1 MPSPIPQID
10 TDVLTVVDLVRR
22 GRAST
27 RQQLAQMTGMG
38 RNTISSLLNTAVA
51 LGLIAPNG
59 SGPSTGGRA
68 PATWRFRQE
77 DGLVLVAGVHS
88 STLRL
93 AVTDLGGAPVE
104 CRTLP
109 WSITRGPAPTLAE
122 AAARLRDMVG
132 PLDRPVWA
140 AGASLPGP
148 IDQESGRPTAPPIMP
163 GWDGFDVVA
172 VMEEALGVPAVTSND
187 VNTMLLGHAV
197 TLQDQAHRRPRDILY
212 LQVGTGI
219 GAGLMSNGLL
229 HRGADGAAGDI
240 GHVRVTGNDA
250 VVCRCGRTGCLEAVA
265 GGVAESGRAEASRRT
280 ALSGPRATARLLAV
294 LPPVGLLLGA
304 AVGARPEEV
313 LLDGGLGSVLGAAGI
328 CLMIV
333 GHRATARM
341 VSAATA
347 SSSGVDEAL
356 VLDLAAAAL
365 ACGASLPGALRALG
379 EALDE
384 EELAVAGRA
393 LLLGADWEEA
403 WGAPDDE
410 AWRERRSR
418 LEGCLRPGWEDGAS
432 PAPLL
437 EGTAA
442 SLRAGR
448 RAADEEAAER
458 LAVRLVL
465 PLGLCHLPAFIVLGI
480 APVVMSVGLD
490 LLGG

>member
-1 MPSPIPQID
+1 
-10 TDVLTVVDLVRR
+10 
-22 GRAST
+22 
-27 RQQLAQMTGMG
+27 
-38 RNTISSLLNTAVA
+38 
-51 LGLIAPNG
+51 
-59 SGPSTGGRA
+59 
-68 PATWRFRQE
+68 
-77 DGLVLVAGVHS
+77 
-88 STLRL
+88 
-93 AVTDLGGAPVE
+93 
-104 CRTLP
+104 
-109 WSITRGPAPTLAE
+109 
-122 AAARLRDMVG
+122 
-132 PLDRPVWA
+132 
-140 AGASLPGP
+140 
-148 IDQESGRPTAPPIMP
+148 
-163 GWDGFDVVA
+163 
-172 VMEEALGVPAVTSND
+172 
-187 VNTMLLGHAV
+187 
-197 TLQDQAHRRPRDILY
+197 
-212 LQVGTGI
+212 
-219 GAGLMSNGLL
+219 
-229 HRGADGAAGDI
+229 
-240 GHVRVTGNDA
+240 
-250 VVCRCGRTGCLEAVA
+250 
-265 GGVAESGRAEASRRT
+265 
-280 ALSGPRATARLLAV
+280 
-294 LPPVGLLLGA
+294 
-304 AVGARPEEV
+304 
-313 LLDGGLGSVLGAAGI
+313 
-328 CLMIV
+328 MIV

-465 PLGLCHLPAFIVLGI
+465 PLGLCHLPAFVVLGI
-480 APVVMSVGLD
+480 APVVASVGLD
-490 LLGG
+490 LLHG

>member
-1 MPSPIPQID
+1 MDS
-10 TDVLTVVDLVRR
+10 TVIVVGIL
-22 GRAST
+22 
-27 RQQLAQMTGMG
+27 
-38 RNTISSLLNTAVA
+38 VA
-51 LGLIAPNG
+51 LA
-59 SGPSTGGRA
+59 A
-68 PATWRFRQE
+68 
-77 DGLVLVAGVHS
+77 
-88 STLRL
+88 
-93 AVTDLGGAPVE
+93 AVV
-104 CRTLP
+104 TLP
-109 WSITRGPAPTLAE
+109 
-122 AAARLRDMVG
+122 ARRE
-132 PLDRPVWA
+132 RP
-140 AGASLPGP
+140 
-148 IDQESGRPTAPPIMP
+148 
-163 GWDGFDVVA
+163 
-172 VMEEALGVPAVTSND
+172 
-187 VNTMLLGHAV
+187 
-197 TLQDQAHRRPRDILY
+197 
-212 LQVGTGI
+212 
-219 GAGLMSNGLL
+219 AGLDVRLDAATGK
-229 HRGADGAAGDI
+229 GADGGSVRSQCDVGGVGSVGGTDVGLMLTEVATLLRAGATPRRAWSRSLARTGVSEGVEPGGDGVPPALLDLGEAAPERWWP
-240 GHVRVTGNDA
+240 VRVRGHWVWRPPFPGPGRRAARERCRAAAAA
-250 VVCRCGRTGCLEAVA
+250 VPGAVAACRLTAALGAPLAEILEAVA
-265 GGVAESGRAEASRRT
+265 GRVAESGRAEASRRT

-403 WGAPDDE
+403 WDAPDDE

-465 PLGLCHLPAFIVLGI
+465 PLGLCHLPAFVVLGI
-480 APVVMSVGLD
+480 APVVASVGLD
-490 LLGG
+490 LLHG

>member
-1 MPSPIPQID
+1 MDPDVIAVGLLVALAAAVIGIPA
-10 TDVLTVVDLVRR
+10 RR
-22 GRAST
+22 GRPAGPGPHRTGATTGRGAGGRSPVRSLADLDVGLLLT
-27 RQQLAQMTGMG
+27 EVATLLRAGATPQRAWARSLARNGVSEGAEPGDDGVPPALRELADAVPEHWWPVRLRGRWTWDPPLPGRRAARERRQA
-38 RNTISSLLNTAVA
+38 AVA
-51 LGLIAPNG
+51 AVPGA
-59 SGPSTGGRA
+59 
-68 PATWRFRQE
+68 
-77 DGLVLVAGVHS
+77 VAAC
-88 STLRL
+88 RL
-93 AVTDLGGAPVE
+93 TAALGAP
-104 CRTLP
+104 
-109 WSITRGPAPTLAE
+109 LA
-122 AAARLRDMVG
+122 
-132 PLDRPVWA
+132 
-140 AGASLPGP
+140 
-148 IDQESGRPTAPPIMP
+148 
-163 GWDGFDVVA
+163 
-172 VMEEALGVPAVTSND
+172 
-187 VNTMLLGHAV
+187 
-197 TLQDQAHRRPRDILY
+197 
-212 LQVGTGI
+212 GI
-219 GAGLMSNGLL
+219 
-229 HRGADGAAGDI
+229 
-240 GHVRVTGNDA
+240 
-250 VVCRCGRTGCLEAVA
+250 LEAVA

-379 EALDE
+379 EALDG

-465 PLGLCHLPAFIVLGI
+465 PLGLCHLPAFVVLGI
-480 APVVMSVGLD
+480 APVVASVGLD
-490 LLGG
+490 LLHG

>member
-1 MPSPIPQID
+1 MAAVP
-10 TDVLTVVDLVRR
+10 
-22 GRAST
+22 G
-27 RQQLAQMTGMG
+27 
-38 RNTISSLLNTAVA
+38 AVA
-51 LGLIAPNG
+51 AC
-59 SGPSTGGRA
+59 
-68 PATWRFRQE
+68 
-77 DGLVLVAGVHS
+77 
-88 STLRL
+88 RL
-93 AVTDLGGAPVE
+93 TAALGAP
-104 CRTLP
+104 
-109 WSITRGPAPTLAE
+109 LA
-122 AAARLRDMVG
+122 
-132 PLDRPVWA
+132 
-140 AGASLPGP
+140 
-148 IDQESGRPTAPPIMP
+148 
-163 GWDGFDVVA
+163 
-172 VMEEALGVPAVTSND
+172 
-187 VNTMLLGHAV
+187 
-197 TLQDQAHRRPRDILY
+197 
-212 LQVGTGI
+212 GI
-219 GAGLMSNGLL
+219 
-229 HRGADGAAGDI
+229 
-240 GHVRVTGNDA
+240 
-250 VVCRCGRTGCLEAVA
+250 LEAVA

-465 PLGLCHLPAFIVLGI
+465 PLGLCHLPAFVVLGI
-480 APVVMSVGLD
+480 APVVASVGLD
-490 LLGG
+490 LLHG